1 VTAAR
6 FADFLKQTNKINQ
19 QDRRDVF
26 KHMLEHGVDPTAA
39 KKALNIPDPDAFD
52 EGTLRQAVK
61 DAIAANPQAL
71 DDYKKGKTAAANRIK
86 GHVMKSNKGAP
97 NDVVQ
102 RLLEEELA
110 KA

>member
-1 VTAAR
+1 
-6 FADFLKQTNKINQ
+6 
-19 QDRRDVF
+19 
-26 KHMLEHGVDPTAA
+26 MLENGSDAAAAMTAIGVKTD
-39 KKALNIPDPDAFD
+39 FD
-52 EGTLRQAVK
+52 ESTLRQAVVQ
-61 DAIAANPQAL
+61 AIAANPQAL